1 MKNNVKSSF
10 NKNFKNS
17 SKKKQTKIVIDSKK
31 LSKNKEDEKQDKNAN
46 NNIKTNIEDN
56 KEKEKTIPISEENEK
71 DKITHENNLAEM
83 KTLENDLEKIE
94 KENEEVL
101 KEIARM
107 QEEEKDLE
115 KEFEKIRIDI
125 DTEKDEL
132 EELEDINDVKSR
144 EYAHLMHIRHQ
155 QIMAMP
161 DHSFFNFNM
170 NERNN
175 MNNNEAN
182 SDNSNGIFL
191 PNLIQGLLR
200 NNPYANTVNE
210 DNGPPMTYAQLQ
222 ALPSSNYP
230 RDNNNHEKCEICNF
244 EFCYNDLVT
253 KLVKCNHIFHKE
265 CLVNRLTTMH
275 SSKCPTCKIS
285 II

>member
-1 MKNNVKSSF
+1 MKNNIKSSF
-10 NKNFKNS
+10 NKNFKNV
-17 SKKKQTKIVIDSKK
+17 SKKKQAKIVIDSSKK
-31 LSKNKEDEKQDKNAN
+31 ISKNKEDEKHDENT
-46 NNIKTNIEDN
+46 NIKTRLEDN
-56 KEKEKTIPISEENEK
+56 KEIISPISEENEK
-71 DKITHENNLAEM
+71 NKVINENNLTEM
-83 KTLENDLEKIE
+83 KTIENDLDKIE
-94 KENEEVL
+94 KENEDVL
-101 KEIARM
+101 KEIERL
-107 QEEEKDLE
+107 QEEEKNLQ
-115 KEFEKIRIDI
+115 KEFEKINVDI

-161 DHSFFNFNM
+161 DHGFFNFNVSD
-170 NERNN
+170 RNN
-175 MNNNEAN
+175 MNNNEIN
-182 SDNSNGIFL
+182 SDNSNRIPFH
-191 PNLIQGLLR
+191 NIVQGLFR
-200 NNPYANTVNE
+200 INPYANANE
-210 DNGPPMTYAQLQ
+210 DNGPPMSSDQLQ

-230 RDNNNHEKCEICNF
+230 RDNNNQEKCDICKF
-244 EFCYNDLVT
+244 EFCFNDLVT

>member
-1 MKNNVKSSF
+1 MF
-10 NKNFKNS
+10 Q
-17 SKKKQTKIVIDSKK
+17 KKKQAKIVIDSSKK
-31 LSKNKEDEKQDKNAN
+31 ISKNKEDEKQEKNT
-46 NNIKTNIEDN
+46 NIKTDLEDN
-56 KEKEKTIPISEENEK
+56 KEKNSPISEENDK
-71 DKITHENNLAEM
+71 DKIIHENNLTEM
-83 KTLENDLEKIE
+83 KTLENELEEIE

-101 KEIARM
+101 KEIARL
-107 QEEEKDLE
+107 QEEEKDLQ
-115 KEFEKIRIDI
+115 KEFEKIRVDI

-144 EYAHLMHIRHQ
+144 EYAHLMHIRHR

-161 DHSFFNFNM
+161 DHEFFNFNLD
-170 NERNN
+170 NRNN
-175 MNNNEAN
+175 MNSNEAN
-182 SDNSNGIFL
+182 SDN
-191 PNLIQGLLR
+191 PNRISFQNIIQGLFR
-200 NNPYANTVNE
+200 INPYANNANE

-230 RDNNNHEKCEICNF
+230 RNNNNHEKCDICKF

-253 KLVKCNHIFHKE
+253 KLVKCNHTFHKE

>member
-10 NKNFKNS
+10 NKSFKNV
-17 SKKKQTKIVIDSKK
+17 SKKKQAKIVIDSSKK
-31 LSKNKEDEKQDKNAN
+31 ISKNKEDEKQEKNT
-46 NNIKTNIEDN
+46 NIKTNLEDN
-56 KEKEKTIPISEENEK
+56 KEQISPIQEENEK
-71 DKITHENNLAEM
+71 DKIIHENNLSEM
-83 KTLENDLEKIE
+83 KELENDLEKIE
-94 KENEEVL
+94 KENEDVL
-101 KEIARM
+101 KEIARL
-107 QEEEKDLE
+107 QEEEKDLQ
-115 KEFEKIRIDI
+115 KEFEKIRVDI

-132 EELEDINDVKSR
+132 EDLEDINDVKSR

-155 QIMAMP
+155 QIMTMP
-161 DHSFFNFNM
+161 DHEFFNFNL
-170 NERNN
+170 NGGNN
-175 MNNNEAN
+175 MNNNETN
-182 SDNSNGIFL
+182 DNSNRIFL
-191 PNLIQGLLR
+191 PNIIQGLLR
-200 NNPYANTVNE
+200 NNPFANSVNE
-210 DNGPPMTYAQLQ
+210 DNGPPMTYNQLQ

-230 RDNNNHEKCEICNF
+230 RDNNNHEKCDICKF

>member
-10 NKNFKNS
+10 NKNFKNV
-17 SKKKQTKIVIDSKK
+17 SKKKQAKIVIDSSKK
-31 LSKNKEDEKQDKNAN
+31 ISKNKEDEKQDKNT
-46 NNIKTNIEDN
+46 NIKTNLEDN
-56 KEKEKTIPISEENEK
+56 KEQISPIQEENEK
-71 DKITHENNLAEM
+71 DKIIHENNLSEM
-83 KTLENDLEKIE
+83 KELENDLEKIE
-94 KENEEVL
+94 KENEDVL
-101 KEIARM
+101 KEIARL
-107 QEEEKDLE
+107 QEEEKDLQ
-115 KEFEKIRIDI
+115 KEFEKIRVDI

-132 EELEDINDVKSR
+132 EDLEDINDVKSR

-155 QIMAMP
+155 QIMTMP
-161 DHSFFNFNM
+161 DHEFFNFNL
-170 NERNN
+170 NGGNN
-175 MNNNEAN
+175 MNNNETN
-182 SDNSNGIFL
+182 DNSNRIFL
-191 PNLIQGLLR
+191 PNIIQGLLR
-200 NNPYANTVNE
+200 NNPFANSVNE
-210 DNGPPMTYAQLQ
+210 DNGPPMTYDQLQ

-230 RDNNNHEKCEICNF
+230 RDNNNHEKCDICKF